1 MATTVLTRR
10 SYDLGAVVVL
20 LAALVAAV
28 AVAGSRSSDSDT
40 SVAPSTAPAWFA
52 PIAKSYGNNPKIT
65 PSFDFASL
73 YASYPRWFEAIARSY
88 GYDPAITPD
97 FDFASL
103 YGSPR

>member
-1 MATTVLTRR
+1 MTTTVLIRH
-10 SYDLGAVVVL
+10 SYGLGAFVVL

-28 AVAGSRSSDSDT
+28 AVVGSRSSGSDT
-40 SVAPSTAPAWFA
+40 SVAAKAAPTWFA

-65 PSFDFASL
+65 PGFDFASL
-73 YASYPRWFEAIARSY
+73 YASYPRWFERIARSY
-88 GYDPAITPD
+88 GYNPAITPD